1 MARAKTAFQIFTR
14 VLLVFMICDVFAT
27 AGVVYIYDIQAPRN
41 ILLIGGFKGA
51 TVGSAVYW
59 LIGWIRI
66 KFLKKSG

>member
-1 MARAKTAFQIFTR
+1 
-14 VLLVFMICDVFAT
+14 MICDVFAT